1 MSRKNFLEESEI
13 LIQNGRMRVKTL
25 WTLLSISTLVFLILD
40 CGGQIQEKPI
50 AGCERIS
57 GTPGPEDLDLIRD
70 TSTVIVSSHERRNGL
85 KDLGALFEVSLQD
98 PNQKLEAKKIE
109 TNYPANFRPHGIS
122 YAKVKGV
129 DTLAVIS
136 HTLADENPHTIE
148 IFERSK
154 AGKWTH
160 TKTLSD
166 PTLTS
171 PNDIFMNEA
180 GEIFA
185 SNDNG
190 TSNAV
195 RKYWDMIIRSARA
208 DIAYYDGKTFQA
220 LEVPVILG
228 NGIYIRK
235 KGNEELLYRSVF
247 SEKAIRVYQ
256 VDRTSGKI
264 NLKYLESIAIGAG
277 PDNILEDENGILWL
291 AAHDSTYKF
300 IRHVMNK
307 TNLAPTRVFKINPE
321 NKEVTEVYANEGAE
335 ISAGSTGLVFKNKL
349 LISQVF
355 EDFLLVC
362 PRP

>member
-1 MSRKNFLEESEI
+1 
-13 LIQNGRMRVKTL
+13 MRVKTL
-25 WTLLSISTLVFLILD
+25 RTFFSVLTLVFLIAN
-40 CGGQIQEKPI
+40 CSNPIQEKPI
-50 AGCERIS
+50 VGCERIP
-57 GTPGPEDLDLIRD
+57 GTPGPEDLDLIRE
-70 TSTVIVSSHERRNGL
+70 TATVIVSSHERRNGL
-85 KDLGALFEVSLQD
+85 KDIGALFEVSFAN
-98 PNQKLEAKKIE
+98 PNGKLEAKKIE
-109 TNYPANFRPHGIS
+109 TNYPENFRPHGIS
-122 YAKVKGV
+122 YAKIKGV
-129 DTLAVIS
+129 DTLVVIS
-136 HTLADENPHTIE
+136 HTLLDENPHTIE

-154 AGKWTH
+154 SGKWTYK
-160 TKTLSD
+160 KTLSD

-171 PNDIFMNEA
+171 PNDIFMNED
-180 GEIFA
+180 GEIFV

-190 TSNAV
+190 TSNAF
-195 RKYWDMIIRSARA
+195 RKYWDMIIRSERA
-208 DIAYYDGKTFQA
+208 DVSYYDGKTFQA
-220 LEVPVILG
+220 LEVPVMLG

-256 VDRTSGKI
+256 VDRSSGKI

-277 PDNILEDENGILWL
+277 PDNILEDENGMLWL

-300 IRHVMNK
+300 IRHVMNR

-321 NKEVTEVYANEGAE
+321 TKEVTEVYANEGAE

>member
-13 LIQNGRMRVKTL
+13 LNQNGRMRVKTL
-25 WTLLSISTLVFLILD
+25 WTLLSISILVFLILD

-70 TSTVIVSSHERRNGL
+70 ISTVIVSSHERRNGL
-85 KDLGALFEVSLQD
+85 KDIGALFEVSLQD
-98 PNQKLEAKKIE
+98 TNQKLEAKKIE
-109 TNYPANFRPHGIS
+109 TNYPENFRPHGIS

-136 HTLADENPHTIE
+136 HTLVDENPHTIE

-190 TSNAV
+190 TSNAF

-220 LEVPVILG
+220 LDVPVMLG

-235 KGNEELLYRSVF
+235 KETQNYCIALCLQKKPSECIKWIVLQERS
-247 SEKAIRVYQ
+247 
-256 VDRTSGKI
+256 T
-264 NLKYLESIAIGAG
+264 
-277 PDNILEDENGILWL
+277 
-291 AAHDSTYKF
+291 
-300 IRHVMNK
+300 
-307 TNLAPTRVFKINPE
+307 
-321 NKEVTEVYANEGAE
+321 
-335 ISAGSTGLVFKNKL
+335 
-349 LISQVF
+349 
-355 EDFLLVC
+355 
-362 PRP
+362 

>member
-1 MSRKNFLEESEI
+1 
-13 LIQNGRMRVKTL
+13 MRVKTL
-25 WTLLSISTLVFLILD
+25 RNLFTILTLVFLFAN
-40 CGGQIQEKPI
+40 CSSPIQDKPI
-50 AGCERIS
+50 AGCERIP

-85 KDLGALFEVSLQD
+85 KDIGALFEVSFAN
-98 PNQKLEAKKIE
+98 PNGKLEAKKIE
-109 TNYPANFRPHGIS
+109 TNYPENFRPHGIS

-136 HTLADENPHTIE
+136 HTLVDENPHTLE
-148 IFERSK
+148 IFERSSS
-154 AGKWTH
+154 GKWTY

-180 GEIFA
+180 GEIFV

-190 TSNAV
+190 TSNAF
-195 RKYWDMIIRSARA
+195 RKYWDMIVRSGRA
-208 DIAYYDGKTFQA
+208 DVSYYDGKTFQA
-220 LEVPVILG
+220 LNVPVMLG

-256 VDRTSGKI
+256 VERSGGKI
-264 NLKYLESIAIGAG
+264 HLKYLESIAIGAG
-277 PDNILEDENGILWL
+277 PDNILEDENGMLWL

-300 IRHVMNK
+300 IRHVMNR

>member
-1 MSRKNFLEESEI
+1 MHVTSLRLLI
-13 LIQNGRMRVKTL
+13 LIFSF
-25 WTLLSISTLVFLILD
+25 LLFLVG

-57 GTPGPEDLDLIRD
+57 GTPGPEDFDLIGE

-85 KDLGALFEVSLQD
+85 KDIGALYEISFAD
-98 PNQKLEAKKIE
+98 PKQKLEPKKIE
-109 TNYPANFRPHGIS
+109 TNYPENFRPHGIS
-122 YAKVKGV
+122 YAKVNGV

-136 HTLADENPHTIE
+136 HTLQEDNPHTLE

-154 AGKWTH
+154 TGKWTH

-166 PTLTS
+166 PSLTS
-171 PNDIFMNEA
+171 PNDIFMNES
-180 GEIFA
+180 GEIFS

-190 TSNAV
+190 TSNAI

-208 DIAYYDGKTFQA
+208 DISYYDGKTFQN
-220 LEVPVILG
+220 LEVPVMLG

-235 KGNEELLYRSVF
+235 KGKHELLYRSVF
-247 SEKAIRVYQ
+247 SEKAIRVYE
-256 VDRTSGKI
+256 VNRVNGKI
-264 NLKYLESIAIGAG
+264 NLQYLESIQIGAG
-277 PDNILEDENGILWL
+277 PDNILEDDSGMLWL

-300 IRHVMNK
+300 IRHVMNR
-307 TNLAPTRVFKINPE
+307 TNLSPTRVFKINPE
-321 NKEVTEVYANEGAE
+321 TKEVIEVYANEGAE
-335 ISAGSTGLVFKNKL
+335 ISAGSTGLVYKDKL

-362 PRP
+362 PKP

>member
-13 LIQNGRMRVKTL
+13 LNETGRMRVKTL
-25 WTLLSISTLVFLILD
+25 WTLLFISTLVFLILN

-85 KDLGALFEVSLQD
+85 KDIGALFEVSLQD
-98 PNQKLEAKKIE
+98 TNQKLESKKIE
-109 TNYPANFRPHGIS
+109 TNYPENFRPHGIS

-136 HTLADENPHTIE
+136 HTLVDENPHTIE

-154 AGKWTH
+154 AGKWSH

-190 TSNAV
+190 TSNAF

-208 DIAYYDGKTFQA
+208 DIAYYDGKSFQA
-220 LEVPVILG
+220 LEVPVLLG
-228 NGIYIRK
+228 NGIYVRK
-235 KGNEELLYRSVF
+235 NGNEELLYRSVF
-247 SEKAIRVYQ
+247 AEKAIRVYQ
-256 VDRTSGKI
+256 VERTAGKI

>member
-13 LIQNGRMRVKTL
+13 LNETGRMRVKTL
-25 WTLLSISTLVFLILD
+25 WTLLSISTLVFLILN

-85 KDLGALFEVSLQD
+85 KDIGALFEVSLQD
-98 PNQKLEAKKIE
+98 TNQKLESKKIE
-109 TNYPANFRPHGIS
+109 TNYPENFRPHGIS

-136 HTLADENPHTIE
+136 HTLVDENPHTIE

-154 AGKWTH
+154 AGKWSH

-190 TSNAV
+190 TSNAF

-208 DIAYYDGKTFQA
+208 DIAYYDGKSFQA
-220 LEVPVILG
+220 LEVPVLLG
-228 NGIYIRK
+228 NGIYVRK
-235 KGNEELLYRSVF
+235 NGNEELLYRSVF
-247 SEKAIRVYQ
+247 AEKAIRVYQ
-256 VDRTSGKI
+256 VERTAGKI
-264 NLKYLESIAIGAG
+264 NLKYLDSIAIGAG

-335 ISAGSTGLVFKNKL
+335 ISAGSTGLVFKNKI

>member
-1 MSRKNFLEESEI
+1 MHATSPRLF
-13 LIQNGRMRVKTL
+13 
-25 WTLLSISTLVFLILD
+25 FLIFSILTVLAN

-57 GTPGPEDLDLIRD
+57 GTPGPEDFDLIRE
-70 TSTVIVSSHERRNGL
+70 TSTLIVSSHERRNGL
-85 KDLGALFEVSLQD
+85 KDIGALYEISFAN
-98 PNQKLEAKKIE
+98 PKQKLEAKKIE
-109 TNYPANFRPHGIS
+109 TNYPENFRPHGIS

-136 HTLADENPHTIE
+136 HTLQDEIPHTLE

-154 AGKWTH
+154 TGKWTH

-166 PTLTS
+166 PSLTS
-171 PNDIFMNEA
+171 PNDVFMNEA
-180 GEIFA
+180 GEIFT

-190 TSNAV
+190 TSNAI
-195 RKYWDMIIRSARA
+195 RKYWDMIIRSGRA
-208 DIAYYDGKTFQA
+208 DVSYYDGNTFQS
-220 LEVPVILG
+220 LGVPVMLG

-235 KGNEELLYRSVF
+235 NGKQELLYRSVF
-247 SEKAIRVYQ
+247 AEKAIRVYEVNR
-256 VDRTSGKI
+256 VDGKI
-264 NLKYLESIAIGAG
+264 NLKYLESISIGAG
-277 PDNILEDENGILWL
+277 PDNILEDETGMLWL

-300 IRHVMNK
+300 IRHVMNR
-307 TNLAPTRVFKINPE
+307 TNLAPTRVFKVNP
-321 NKEVTEVYANEGAE
+321 NTKEVTEVYSNEGAE
-335 ISAGSTGLVFKNKL
+335 ISAGSTGLVYKDKL

>member
-1 MSRKNFLEESEI
+1 MSRKIFLEESEI
-13 LIQNGRMRVKTL
+13 LNQNGRMRVKTL
-25 WTLLSISTLVFLILD
+25 WTLLSISTFVFLILD

-57 GTPGPEDLDLIRD
+57 GTPGPEDLDLIRE

-85 KDLGALFEVSLQD
+85 KDIGALFEVSLQD
-98 PNQKLEAKKIE
+98 TNQKLESKKIE
-109 TNYPANFRPHGIS
+109 TNYPENFRPHGIS

-136 HTLADENPHTIE
+136 HTLVDENPHTIE

-154 AGKWTH
+154 VGKWTH

-190 TSNAV
+190 TSNAF

-208 DIAYYDGKTFQA
+208 DIAYYDGKSFQA
-220 LEVPVILG
+220 LEVPVLLG

-235 KGNEELLYRSVF
+235 KGNEEVLYRSVF
-247 SEKAIRVYQ
+247 AEKAIRVYQ
-256 VDRTSGKI
+256 VDRTAGKI

-277 PDNILEDENGILWL
+277 PDNIMEDEKGMLWL

-300 IRHVMNK
+300 IRHVMNR

-321 NKEVTEVYANEGAE
+321 NNEVTEVYANEGAE

>member
-1 MSRKNFLEESEI
+1 MSRKIFLEESEF
-13 LIQNGRMRVKTL
+13 LNQNGRMRVKTL

-40 CGGQIQEKPI
+40 CGGRIQEKPI

-57 GTPGPEDLDLIRD
+57 GTPGPEDLDLIRE

-85 KDLGALFEVSLQD
+85 KDIGALFEVSLQD
-98 PNQKLEAKKIE
+98 TNQKLESKKIE
-109 TNYPANFRPHGIS
+109 TNYPENFRPHGIS

-136 HTLADENPHTIE
+136 HTLVDENPHTIE
-148 IFERSK
+148 IFERTK
-154 AGKWTH
+154 AGKWSH

-171 PNDIFMNEA
+171 PNDIFMNDS

-190 TSNAV
+190 TSNAF

-208 DIAYYDGKTFQA
+208 DIAYYDGKSFQA
-220 LEVPVILG
+220 LEVPVLLG
-228 NGIYIRK
+228 NGIYVRK
-235 KGNEELLYRSVF
+235 KGNEEVLYRSVF
-247 SEKAIRVYQ
+247 AEKAIRVYQ
-256 VDRTSGKI
+256 VDRTAGKI

-277 PDNILEDENGILWL
+277 PDNIMEDEKGMLWL

-300 IRHVMNK
+300 IRHVMNR
-307 TNLAPTRVFKINPE
+307 TNLAPTRVFKINPA